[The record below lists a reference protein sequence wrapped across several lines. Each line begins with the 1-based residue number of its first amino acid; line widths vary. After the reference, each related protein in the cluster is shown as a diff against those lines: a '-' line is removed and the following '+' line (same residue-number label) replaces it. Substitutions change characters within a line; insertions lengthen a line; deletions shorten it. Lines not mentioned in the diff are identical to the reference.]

1 MNAHRCFI
9 PLLRGKEVNMSFFEQ
24 VMQNRILLTAL
35 VSWALAQLIKILIEL
50 IRTHQL
56 NWRLVFATGGMPS
69 SHSSLVVALATAV
82 GLTQGFGSPLFAV
95 AVVLAFVV
103 MYDAQGI
110 RRQAGN
116 QARIINKMLQN
127 VENAGIKVDKN
138 LKELLGHTPIQVL
151 GGTLLGIIV
160 ALLMN

>member
-1 MNAHRCFI
+1 M
-9 PLLRGKEVNMSFFEQ
+9 LFFRQIVENQ
-24 VMQNRILLTAL
+24 ILMTAI
-35 VSWALAQLIKILIEL
+35 VSWALAQIIKILIDL
-50 IRTHQL
+50 IRTHRL

-82 GLTQGFGSPLFAV
+82 GLNKGFDSALFAV
-95 AVVLAFVV
+95 ATVLAFVV

-116 QARIINKMLQN
+116 QARIINRMLQN

-151 GGTLLGIIV
+151 GGTVLGIVV
-160 ALLMN
+160 ALVMN